1 LSFVFPF
8 SRGKRK
14 EEESKRVAGLE
25 GRRKERRE
33 GEVEKVEKVENVENV
48 GVERRI
54 NGVAARKGRDSC
66 PSAVPSFAPL
76 SLSLSLSHTHTQ
88 TRKLKTQ
95 GNKRERGG
103 IGCYMCKST
112 LRLVLD
118 ALVPIYLFLFYFLS
132 FY

>member
-76 SLSLSLSHTHTQ
+76 SLSLSLSHTHTHTDSQ
-88 TRKLKTQ
+88 IENTRQ
-95 GNKRERGG
+95 QERERGNR
-103 IGCYMCKST
+103 M
-112 LRLVLD
+112 LHVQEH
-118 ALVPIYLFLFYFLS
+118 AS
-132 FY
+132 FGT